1 MNSKHYS
8 VLLDETIDSL
18 NIKKNGT
25 YVDLT
30 LGRGGH
36 SEAILK
42 LIPDGLLVAFD
53 KDEIAI
59 KESEARL
66 NKVSTNFKLIHSD
79 FINFKNELS
88 ELGIKNVDGI
98 IADLGFSSPQVDDA
112 TRGFS
117 YNKNGKLDM
126 RMDQSQKLDAHT
138 IINEWSENELISI
151 FKTNADVLLPQR
163 IAKAI
168 VNNRPINTT
177 LELVDVIRNSLP
189 AAVVRQKN
197 PAKQVFQA
205 IRIAVN
211 NEFDSLK
218 AMLKDSIE
226 ILSEDGVIAVITF
239 HSIED
244 KIVKNFFREFIKDD
258 SGKLPII
265 VEKKFV
271 SKQLTASKK
280 ELEENKRS
288 RSAKLRILKKIGKHE
303 EKYKH

>member
-79 FINFKNELS
+79 FINFKNELC

-117 YNKNGKLDM
+117 YNKNGNLDM